1 MSLSSLKKSKPLV
14 KATPVSVDSFID
26 QALDYANG
34 DGIATVVR
42 LPEKADPPVAKP
54 MRRATFTLSEPT
66 IEKLTA
72 LSEQT
77 GVSRSKLIRI
87 WIEQAN
93 LVPGS
98 AMHLKQSLR

>member
-14 KATPVSVDSFID
+14 KAAPVSVDSFIN

-34 DGIATVVR
+34 ERVAAVVR
-42 LPEKADPPVAKP
+42 LPEKAESAAHKP
-54 MRRATFTLSEPT
+54 MRRATFTLSEQT
-66 IEKLTA
+66 IEKLAA

-77 GVSRSKLIRI
+77 GISRSKLIRI

-98 AMHLKQSLR
+98 TMRLKQSLK